1 MSEEKKQRHN
11 LKDAVKNTFKAPGT
25 RVLAVLVGI
34 IVVLTA
40 GFSVYSSSYK
50 NILPHITVNGIDVGG
65 MSVDEAKERIDA
77 EFANAIEGREIVLKC
92 RDNSKTVLL
101 SELKARIESEK
112 TARNA
117 YEVGRNSGFAGKVF
131 SMMTSLVKEKRIPI
145 AVELDEELFDRMISE
160 IASEYETPVQETE
173 YMVEDDVLTIV
184 KGHNGKRVDRDK
196 ALELFKEAACD
207 IKTTQ
212 IELVVEET
220 GIHQV
225 DPDEFYAKITA
236 PMKDAEYK
244 FENGEVVIVKEK
256 PDIVVDKAEIKKA
269 LESNQNTYTIN
280 VKVTSPEV
288 TAEKLEELLFRDVIG
303 SYSSNFATSSAA
315 RASNVRLTAER
326 INGYILMPGD
336 VFSYDKTVGRRTVA
350 NGYKEAGVYVGNKV
364 ESGVGGG
371 ICQTSSTLYSA
382 ALYANLEIVQRTS
395 HSLPVAY
402 VPAGQDATIAEGY
415 IDLKIKNSTQY
426 PVKIVAIVTGRNLE
440 CRILGVK
447 VPGQTVEISHWRT
460 ANFEPEIERTVNAEI
475 PKGYKKI
482 VEKGAPGYSVA
493 SRRIVKLNGEV
504 VKEEKLTNSVYKAA
518 NIEEEVNP
526 ADENTPS
533 EQLKVYT
540 GKIETPVVEEK
551 PSVSEETES
560 QQPTVE
566 KQEETETVTEEGL
579 QEPTKATEENL
590 TITDIEE

>member
-1 MSEEKKQRHN
+1 MSEEKKQKRN
-11 LKDAVKNTFKAPGT
+11 LKDAVKNTFKTPAV

-40 GFSVYSSSYK
+40 GFSVYSSSY
-50 NILPHITVNGIDVGG
+50 NSILPRITVNGIDVGG
-65 MSVDEAKERIDA
+65 MSVDEAKEKIDA
-77 EFANAIEGREIVLKC
+77 EFGKATEGRKIVLKC
-92 RDNSKTVLL
+92 GENSKTVLF
-101 SELKARIESEK
+101 SELEVRIESEK
-112 TARNA
+112 TAEAA
-117 YEVGRNSGFAGKVF
+117 YEVGRNNGFAGKIF
-131 SMMTSLVKEKRIPI
+131 SMMSSMVKEKKVPL
-145 AVELDEELFDRMISE
+145 AVELDEELFNQMISE
-160 IASEYETPVQETE
+160 IASEYESPVQETE
-173 YMVEDDVLTIV
+173 YSVENDILTIV

-196 ALELFKEAACD
+196 ALEMFKEAACD
-207 IKTTQ
+207 KETSQ
-212 IELVVEET
+212 IEFVVEEA
-220 GIHQV
+220 GIHRV
-225 DPDEFYAKITA
+225 DPDEFYAEITA

-256 PDIVVDKAEIKKA
+256 PDIEVDKAEIRKA
-269 LESNQNTYTIN
+269 LESDLSTYSIN
-280 VKVTSPEV
+280 VKVTQPEI
-288 TAEKLEELLFRDVIG
+288 TAEELEELLFRDVIG
-303 SYSSNFATSSAA
+303 SYSSNFATSSAS
-315 RASNVRLTAER
+315 RASNVKLTAER

-415 IDLKIKNSTQY
+415 IDLKIKNSTEY
-426 PVKIVAIVTGRNLE
+426 PVKIVAIVSGRNLE

-447 VPGQTVEISHWRT
+447 VPGQKVEISHWRT
-460 ANFEPEIERTVNAEI
+460 ASFEPEIERTVNAEI

-482 VEKGAPGYSVA
+482 VEKGAPGYSIA
-493 SRRIVKLNGEV
+493 SKRTVKLNGEV

-540 GKIETPVVEEK
+540 GKTEPPVVEEK
-551 PSVSEETES
+551 PSASEETES
-560 QQPTVE
+560 QTPTEE
-566 KQEETETVTEEGL
+566 KNEETGAVTEEGL
-579 QEPTKATEENL
+579 QEPAKTPDEDL

>member
-1 MSEEKKQRHN
+1 MSEEKKQKRKF
-11 LKDAVKNTFKAPGT
+11 KDAVKNTFKNPGA
-25 RVLAVLVGI
+25 RVIAVLVGI
-34 IVVLTA
+34 IVILTA

-50 NILPHITVNGIDVGG
+50 NILPHITINGIDVGG
-65 MSVDEAKERIDA
+65 MSVDEAKERLDA
-77 EFANAIEGREIVLKC
+77 EFADATEGREIVFKC
-92 RDNSKTVLL
+92 GDNSKTVLL
-101 SELKARIESEK
+101 SELKVRIESEK
-112 TARNA
+112 TARDA
-117 YEVGRNSGFAGKVF
+117 YEVGRNTGFAGKVF
-131 SMMTSLVKEKRIPI
+131 SVMTSLVKEKKVPL
-145 AVELDEELFDRMISE
+145 AVELDEELFGSMIGE

-173 YMVEDDVLTIV
+173 YMVENDVLTII

-196 ALELFKEAACD
+196 ALELIKEAVCD
-207 IKTTQ
+207 RNTSQ
-212 IELVVEET
+212 IEFVVEEA
-220 GIHQV
+220 GIREV
-225 DPDEFYAKITA
+225 DPDEFYEKITA

-256 PDIVVDKAEIKKA
+256 PDIVVDKSEIKKA
-269 LESNQNTYTIN
+269 LESTQDTYSIS
-280 VKVTSPEV
+280 VKVTQPEI
-288 TAEKLEELLFRDVIG
+288 TAEKLEGLLFRDVIG

-415 IDLKIKNSTQY
+415 IDLKIKNSTEY
-426 PVKIVAIVTGRNLE
+426 PVKIVAVVTGRNLE

-447 VPGQTVEISHWRT
+447 VPGQTVEVSHWRT
-460 ANFEPEIERTVNAEI
+460 ANFEPEVERTVNAEI

-526 ADENTPS
+526 DDENTPS

-540 GKIETPVVEEK
+540 GKIEVPVEEK
-551 PSVSEETES
+551 PSVSEEPEK
-560 QQPTVE
+560 QQPVVE
-566 KQEETETVTEEGL
+566 KQEETEIVTEEVP
-579 QEPTKATEENL
+579 QMTTEATEDNL

>member
-1 MSEEKKQRHN
+1 
-11 LKDAVKNTFKAPGT
+11 
-25 RVLAVLVGI
+25 
-34 IVVLTA
+34 
-40 GFSVYSSSYK
+40 
-50 NILPHITVNGIDVGG
+50 
-65 MSVDEAKERIDA
+65 
-77 EFANAIEGREIVLKC
+77 
-92 RDNSKTVLL
+92 
-101 SELKARIESEK
+101 
-112 TARNA
+112 
-117 YEVGRNSGFAGKVF
+117 
-131 SMMTSLVKEKRIPI
+131 MTSLVKEKKVPL
-145 AVELDEELFDRMISE
+145 AVELDEELFDSIISE

-173 YMVEDDVLTIV
+173 YMVENDVLTII

-196 ALELFKEAACD
+196 ALELIKEAVCD
-207 IKTTQ
+207 RNTSQ
-212 IELVVEET
+212 IEFVVEEA
-220 GIHQV
+220 GIREV
-225 DPDEFYAKITA
+225 DPDEFYEKITA

-256 PDIVVDKAEIKKA
+256 PDIVVDKSEIKKA
-269 LESNQNTYTIN
+269 LESTQDTYSISVN
-280 VKVTSPEV
+280 VTQPEI
-288 TAEKLEELLFRDVIG
+288 TAEKLEGLLFRDVIG

-415 IDLKIKNSTQY
+415 IDLKIKNSTEY
-426 PVKIVAIVTGRNLE
+426 PVKIVAVVTGRNLE

-447 VPGQTVEISHWRT
+447 VPGQTVEVSHWRT
-460 ANFEPEIERTVNAEI
+460 ANFEPEVERTVNAEI

-526 ADENTPS
+526 DDENTPS

-540 GKIETPVVEEK
+540 GKIEVPVEEK
-551 PSVSEETES
+551 PSVSEEPEK
-560 QQPTVE
+560 QQTVVE
-566 KQEETETVTEEGL
+566 KQEETEIVTEEVP
-579 QEPTKATEENL
+579 QTTTEATEDNL

>member
-1 MSEEKKQRHN
+1 MSEEKKQRRS
-11 LKDAVKNTFKAPGT
+11 LKNAVKNTFKAPGT

-34 IVVLTA
+34 IVVLAA

-65 MSVDEAKERIDA
+65 MSMDEAKEKIDA
-77 EFANAIEGREIVLKC
+77 EFADVTDGREIVLKC
-92 RDNSKTVLL
+92 GDNSKTVLL
-101 SELKARIESEK
+101 SELKTRIESEK
-112 TARNA
+112 TALNA
-117 YEVGRNSGFAGKVF
+117 YEVGRSNGFAGKIF
-131 SMMTSLVKEKRIPI
+131 SVIASLVKEKKIPLV
-145 AVELDEELFDRMISE
+145 VELDEELFDRMISE
-160 IASEYETPVQETE
+160 IAAEYETPVQETE
-173 YMVEDDVLTIV
+173 YIVEDDVLTIV

-207 IKTTQ
+207 RKTSQ
-212 IELVVEET
+212 IEFAVEKAGFHE
-220 GIHQV
+220 V

-256 PDIVVDKAEIKKA
+256 PDIVVDKAEIRRA
-269 LESNQNTYTIN
+269 LESAQGTYSIN
-280 VKVTSPEV
+280 VKVTQPEI
-288 TAEKLEELLFRDVIG
+288 TAKELEELLFRDVIG

-336 VFSYDKTVGRRTVA
+336 VFSYDKTVGRRTIA

-415 IDLKIKNSTQY
+415 IDLKIKNSTEY

-447 VPGQTVEISHWRT
+447 VPGQMVEISHWRT
-460 ANFEPEIERTVNAEI
+460 ASFEPKVERTLNTEI

-526 ADENTPS
+526 FDENTPS

-540 GKIETPVVEEK
+540 GKIEVPVEEK
-551 PSVSEETES
+551 PSVSEEPEK
-560 QQPTVE
+560 QQPVMG
-566 KQEETETVTEEGL
+566 KPEETEIVTEEEL
-579 QEPTKATEENL
+579 EESTEVAEEDL

>member
-1 MSEEKKQRHN
+1 MSEEKKQRRN
-11 LKDAVKNTFKAPGT
+11 FKDVVKNTFKTPGA

-40 GFSVYSSSYK
+40 GFSVYSSSYSS
-50 NILPHITVNGIDVGG
+50 ILPHVTINGINVGG
-65 MSVDEAKERIDA
+65 MSMDEAKEKIDT
-77 EFANAIEGREIVLKC
+77 EFAKATEGREIILKC
-92 RDNSKTVLL
+92 GDNSKTVLF
-101 SELKARIESEK
+101 SELKSRIESEK
-112 TARNA
+112 TVQDA
-117 YEVGRNSGFAGKVF
+117 YEVGRNNGFAGKIL
-131 SMMTSLVKEKRIPI
+131 SMMSSLVKEKKVPLV
-145 AVELDEELFDRMISE
+145 VELDEELFKQMISE
-160 IASEYETPVQETE
+160 VASEYETPVQETE
-173 YMVEDDVLTIV
+173 YMVENDILTIV
-184 KGHNGKRVDRDK
+184 KGHSGKRVDRDK
-196 ALELFKEAACD
+196 ALELFKEAVCD
-207 IKTTQ
+207 TKTTQ
-212 IELVVEET
+212 IEFVVEEA
-220 GIHQV
+220 GIQQV
-225 DPDEFYAKITA
+225 DPDEFYAKITG

-244 FENGEVVIVKEK
+244 FENGEVVIVKGK
-256 PDIVVDKAEIKKA
+256 PDIVVDKSEIKKA
-269 LESNQNTYTIN
+269 LESDQSTYSIN
-280 VKVTSPEV
+280 VKVTQPEV
-288 TAEKLEELLFRDVIG
+288 TAEELEELLFRDVIG

-336 VFSYDKTVGRRTVA
+336 VFSYDKTVGRRTIA

-415 IDLKIKNSTQY
+415 IDFKIKNSTKY

-460 ANFEPEIERTVNAEI
+460 ASFEPEIERTVNAEI

-482 VEKGAPGYSVA
+482 VEKGAPGYSIA
-493 SRRIVKLNGEV
+493 SKRIVKLNGEV

-540 GKIETPVVEEK
+540 GKIETPAVEEK
-551 PSVSEETES
+551 PPVSEETES
-560 QQPTVE
+560 QKPTVE
-566 KQEETETVTEEGL
+566 KQEETGFATEEGL
-579 QEPTKATEENL
+579 QESATMTEEDL

>member
-1 MSEEKKQRHN
+1 MSEEKKQKRKF
-11 LKDAVKNTFKAPGT
+11 KDAVKNTFKNPGA
-25 RVLAVLVGI
+25 RVIAVLVGI
-34 IVVLTA
+34 IVILTA

-50 NILPHITVNGIDVGG
+50 NILPHITINGIDVGG
-65 MSVDEAKERIDA
+65 MSMDEARERLDA
-77 EFANAIEGREIVLKC
+77 EFADATEGREIVFKC
-92 RDNSKTVLL
+92 GDNSKTVLL
-101 SELKARIESEK
+101 SELKVRIESEK
-112 TARNA
+112 TARDA
-117 YEVGRNSGFAGKVF
+117 YEVGRNTGFAGKVF
-131 SMMTSLVKEKRIPI
+131 SMMTSLVKEKKVPL
-145 AVELDEELFDRMISE
+145 VMELDEELFGSMISE

-173 YMVEDDVLTIV
+173 YTVENDVLTII

-196 ALELFKEAACD
+196 ALELIKEATCD
-207 IKTTQ
+207 RNTSQ
-212 IELVVEET
+212 IEFVVEEA
-220 GIHQV
+220 GIREV
-225 DPDEFYAKITA
+225 DPDEFYEKITA

-256 PDIVVDKAEIKKA
+256 PDIVVDKSEIKKA
-269 LESNQNTYTIN
+269 LESTQDTYSIS
-280 VKVTSPEV
+280 VKVTQPEI
-288 TAEKLEELLFRDVIG
+288 TAEKLEGLLFRDVIG

-415 IDLKIKNSTQY
+415 IDLKIKNSTEY
-426 PVKIVAIVTGRNLE
+426 PVKIVAVVTGRNLE

-447 VPGQTVEISHWRT
+447 VPGQTVEVSHWRT
-460 ANFEPEIERTVNAEI
+460 ASFEPEVERTVNAEI

-526 ADENTPS
+526 DDENTPS

-540 GKIETPVVEEK
+540 GKIEVPVEEK
-551 PSVSEETES
+551 PSVSEEPEK
-560 QQPTVE
+560 QQPVVE
-566 KQEETETVTEEGL
+566 KQEETEIVTEEVP
-579 QEPTKATEENL
+579 QTTTEATEDNL
-590 TITDIEE
+590 KITDIEE